1 MHIND
6 GACKAMTALVRSL
19 AKGDHQAFDDEAIS
33 LPGADTAEKK
43 ELEREL
49 KSLLLRVR
57 QLETRAAGSN
67 CQTFPETP
75 NEFVAPASPFS
86 MASVGSN
93 RHPSPVPLAL
103 TGRAGSPG
111 SEASDQSQLEY
122 LQAKCKYHEQEIQE
136 NKKKLR
142 DLLQE
147 TERVKTV
154 PQVPADE
161 ASNIDRLQRE
171 LKKSQQANEAFS
183 KALREIGEIV
193 TAGMLSTGCTTFH
206 VGEGKGNFA
215 DYHATVARGDLTKK
229 VTIHDVEMDPEITT
243 FKNTINTMTDQL
255 QTFASEVSRVARE
268 VGTEGRLGGQAKIV
282 GVEGTWQELTN
293 NGKHHP

>member
-1 MHIND
+1 MHNHDEAYRATTVLI
-6 GACKAMTALVRSL
+6 RSL
-19 AKGDHQAFDDEAIS
+19 AKGDHHAFGDEAIAIS
-33 LPGADTAEKK
+33 LPGDDTAEKK
-43 ELEREL
+43 ELECEL
-49 KSLLLRVR
+49 KSLVLRMR
-57 QLETRAAGSN
+57 QLEARAASTNG
-67 CQTFPETP
+67 QTFPETP
-75 NEFVAPASPFS
+75 NEFVPPASPFS

-103 TGRAGSPG
+103 TGRTASPG
-111 SEASDQSQLEY
+111 SDASDQSQLEY

-161 ASNIDRLQRE
+161 ASKIDRLQRE

-193 TAGMLSTGCTTFH
+193 TAGMLLYWLRKFS
-206 VGEGKGNFA
+206 
-215 DYHATVARGDLTKK
+215 
-229 VTIHDVEMDPEITT
+229 
-243 FKNTINTMTDQL
+243 
-255 QTFASEVSRVARE
+255 ARE
-268 VGTEGRLGGQAKIV
+268 MGRAPRAV
-282 GVEGTWQELTN
+282 C
-293 NGKHHP
+293 